1 MDGFFRILKK
11 AVSELICTRLYT
23 HSLIYF
29 CVHYF
34 LQSYLSPEIVR
45 NCYLVGLADLDG
57 SQSYVQDV
65 QAKYMNDLLSI
76 GVAGFRVDA
85 AKHMWVADIEALQAK
100 LNDVNG
106 GGRPYFYMEV
116 IDQCK

>member
-1 MDGFFRILKK
+1 M
-11 AVSELICTRLYT
+11 
-23 HSLIYF
+23 
-29 CVHYF
+29 
-34 LQSYLSPEIVR
+34 
-45 NCYLVGLADLDG
+45 GLCDLDG
-57 SQSYVQDV
+57 AQSYVQDV

-116 IDQCK
+116 IDQCRQIILFVTCQQQILNAYYSLFLSAMSLRRTSKD

>member
-1 MDGFFRILKK
+1 M
-11 AVSELICTRLYT
+11 
-23 HSLIYF
+23 
-29 CVHYF
+29 
-34 LQSYLSPEIVR
+34 
-45 NCYLVGLADLDG
+45 GLCDLDG
-57 SQSYVQDV
+57 AQSYVQDV

-100 LNDVNG
+100 LNDVNS

-116 IDQCK
+116 IDQCKYLGKLSVHHMSKTNPEFLLYQFSFQDLIPLFLQFRRF

>member
-1 MDGFFRILKK
+1 M
-11 AVSELICTRLYT
+11 
-23 HSLIYF
+23 
-29 CVHYF
+29 
-34 LQSYLSPEIVR
+34 
-45 NCYLVGLADLDG
+45 GLCDLDG
-57 SQSYVQDV
+57 AQSYVQDV

-100 LNDVNG
+100 LNDVNS

-116 IDQCK
+116 IDQCKQIILFITCQQLILNSYYRISAKSFRPWIVSAPVCTVIKGHST

>member
-1 MDGFFRILKK
+1 M
-11 AVSELICTRLYT
+11 
-23 HSLIYF
+23 
-29 CVHYF
+29 
-34 LQSYLSPEIVR
+34 
-45 NCYLVGLADLDG
+45 GLCDLDG
-57 SQSYVQDV
+57 AQSYVQDV

-116 IDQCK
+116 IDQCRQIILFITCQQPILNSYYTNFFPKILFIYFFYNVEVFD

>member
-1 MDGFFRILKK
+1 M
-11 AVSELICTRLYT
+11 
-23 HSLIYF
+23 
-29 CVHYF
+29 
-34 LQSYLSPEIVR
+34 
-45 NCYLVGLADLDG
+45 GLCDLDG
-57 SQSYVQDV
+57 AQSYVQDV

-116 IDQCK
+116 IDQCRQIMLFITCQQLILNAYLLLIFSKILFVYFFYNLIG

>member
-1 MDGFFRILKK
+1 MI
-11 AVSELICTRLYT
+11 TT
-23 HSLIYF
+23 
-29 CVHYF
+29 
-34 LQSYLSPEIVR
+34 
-45 NCYLVGLADLDG
+45 
-57 SQSYVQDV
+57 

-100 LNDVNG
+100 LNDVNS

-116 IDQCK
+116 IDQCKDFKIVTRKALKNYIYCHLKSYFLLQSRNFLKS

>member
-1 MDGFFRILKK
+1 M
-11 AVSELICTRLYT
+11 
-23 HSLIYF
+23 
-29 CVHYF
+29 
-34 LQSYLSPEIVR
+34 
-45 NCYLVGLADLDG
+45 GLCDLDG
-57 SQSYVQDV
+57 AQSYVQDV

-100 LNDVNG
+100 LNDVNS

-116 IDQCK
+116 IDQCRQLFFHHMTTTNPECLLCQFFPKSCSSILLH

>member
-1 MDGFFRILKK
+1 M
-11 AVSELICTRLYT
+11 
-23 HSLIYF
+23 
-29 CVHYF
+29 
-34 LQSYLSPEIVR
+34 
-45 NCYLVGLADLDG
+45 GLCDLDG
-57 SQSYVQDV
+57 AQSYVQDV

-116 IDQCK
+116 IDQCRQINKIILFITCQQLILNAYYTNFFPKSYLSFFFTM